1 MSLRASVAGLR
12 SGARPE
18 LVGILM
24 MLAAT
29 GMFGAMDGMSKI
41 LVLHYPAPLV
51 LWIRHLIAVPLVL
64 GAFFAMRGRPPLR
77 AARPWLQIA
86 RTTVLVV
93 EMTLVMIAFRI
104 MPLAAVHAIVAA
116 TPLLVTAL
124 SVPVLG
130 ERVGWR
136 RWLAV
141 LAGFFGVLLIV
152 RPGIGVVHPGALLAL
167 VCALLF
173 AVYNLLTRLVA
184 RADQPAT
191 SFVWQ
196 TATSA
201 VLLTLV
207 GPPLWVPIA
216 PGHWPLL
223 AALGLLGA
231 SGHYLMVRALA
242 LVPAVVVQPI
252 FYMMLVWAAFW
263 GFVLF
268 GEIPDRFTVLG
279 ALLVVGAGLYAA
291 WREHRLRGREGSA

>member
-1 MSLRASVAGLR
+1 L
-12 SGARPE
+12 
-18 LVGILM
+18 GILM

-64 GAFFAMRGRPPLR
+64 AAFFAMRGRPPLR

-93 EMTLVMIAFRI
+93 EMTLVMLAFRI
-104 MPLAAVHAIVAA
+104 MPLAAVHAIIAA

-141 LAGFFGVLLIV
+141 LVGFLGVLLIV
-152 RPGIGVVHPGALLAL
+152 RPGFGVIHPGALLAL
-167 VCALLF
+167 LCAFLF
-173 AVYNLLTRLVA
+173 AFYNLLTRLVA

-196 TATSA
+196 TAASA
-201 VLLTLV
+201 VLLSLV

-216 PGHWPLL
+216 LEHWPLL

-268 GEIPDRFTVLG
+268 GEIPDRYTVLG

-291 WREHRLRGREGSA
+291 WREQRLQGGAGSA